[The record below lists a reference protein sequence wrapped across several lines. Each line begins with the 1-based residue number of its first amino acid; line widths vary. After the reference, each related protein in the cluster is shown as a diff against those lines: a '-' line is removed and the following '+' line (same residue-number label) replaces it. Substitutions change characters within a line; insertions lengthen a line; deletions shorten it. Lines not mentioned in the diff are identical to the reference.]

1 VFTSRRKNSTIITA
15 LYGEKTMTA
24 TNILI
29 AILIG
34 SVIVLFHALALR
46 FATQLMVHVSVHFGR
61 ALSIILL
68 EYGAIF
74 LVCIILFWLL
84 NNQTIIILAGA
95 FVYLF
100 AGAALID
107 LWITSADGN
116 PLGMGNGILNQAIQ
130 IPLLIPQFIIA
141 WWLYDLLV

>member
-1 VFTSRRKNSTIITA
+1 
-15 LYGEKTMTA
+15 MTA

-29 AILIG
+29 AVLIG

-46 FATQLMVHVSVHFGR
+46 FATQLMVHVSVRIGR

-68 EYGAIF
+68 EYAAVF
-74 LVCIILFWLL
+74 LVCIILFWALD
-84 NNQTIIILAGA
+84 NQTITILAGA
-95 FVYLF
+95 FIYLF

-107 LWITSADGN
+107 LWITTQDGD
-116 PLGMGNGILNQAIQ
+116 PLGMGNGVLNQAIQ
-130 IPLLIPQFIIA
+130 IPLLIPLLIIA